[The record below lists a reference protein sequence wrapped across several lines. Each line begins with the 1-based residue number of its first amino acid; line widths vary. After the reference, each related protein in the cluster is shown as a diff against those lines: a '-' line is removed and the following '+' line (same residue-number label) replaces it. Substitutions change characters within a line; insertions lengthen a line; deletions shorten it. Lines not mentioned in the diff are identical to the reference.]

1 MLQCMDAGYSDC
13 NAIKLGALEGHCQ
26 LVGLRLR
33 WHAVR
38 AACSQLRR
46 GGDAA
51 DLGPNLHGLGPGG
64 SIPGGGHLMAA
75 EQEEGV
81 DPVMG

>member
-1 MLQCMDAGYSDC
+1 L
-13 NAIKLGALEGHCQ
+13 
-26 LVGLRLR
+26 
-33 WHAVR
+33 
-38 AACSQLRR
+38 QLRR
-46 GGDAA
+46 GGDAG

-64 SIPGGGHLMAA
+64 SILGGWNVVTA

>member
-1 MLQCMDAGYSDC
+1 MAG
-13 NAIKLGALEGHCQ
+13 GHCQ

-33 WHAVR
+33 WHAIR
-38 AACSQLRR
+38 TAYSQLRR

-64 SIPGGGHLMAA
+64 AILGGGHLVAA
-75 EQEEGV
+75 EQEEVV
-81 DPVMG
+81 DPIMS